1 MLAFII
7 PTRDR
12 HEELARTLHAIGA
25 MRLGEADAEAV
36 VVDNA
41 SRERPRPSERLA
53 NGVRVRLLRRGSNE
67 GAAGRTA
74 GALEVD
80 SSRRWLVMLDDDSAP
95 VEREGTRTLVE
106 LLESRAPDVGAVTA
120 DIHLPRQGRREAGG
134 LPEVPIGCG
143 VAYRREAYLH
153 AGGYDATFN
162 YYAEEYDLAAKLLLA
177 GWRVEFEPAWRV
189 DHRKVDAGRD
199 MDLIC
204 ERLVR
209 NNGWVMARYAPSS
222 VRGAMLAE
230 TIERYR
236 RIAEKEGAM
245 AGYTRGLVT
254 LQRTLQDQPREA
266 MSPVLW
272 DRFTGLSAA
281 REAVGAFLAKCPF
294 RTAAIVEPGKNDWAV
309 RRALEERGVGV
320 VENTDEAEVLA
331 IGTMSPGP
339 MLDAAARLADS
350 GRRVL
355 TPWVSAWRVGCS
367 RGGEIGVPAARSRT
381 GAA

>member
-12 HEELARTLHAIGA
+12 PDELAATLHAVGLL
-25 MRLGEADAEAV
+25 RLGERDGEVV

-41 SRERPRPSERLA
+41 SRVTPTTPARLR
-53 NGVRVRLLRRGSNE
+53 NGVRVRLMRRGSNE
-67 GAAGRTA
+67 GAASRTS

-80 SSRRWLVMLDDDSAP
+80 ASRRWLVMLDDDSAP
-95 VEREGTRTLVE
+95 VERAGGPSLLE
-106 LLESRAPDVGAVTA
+106 LLADRSPEVGGVTA
-120 DIHLPRQGRREAGG
+120 DIHLPARGTREAGG
-134 LPEVPIGCG
+134 LPEVPVGCG

-162 YYAEEYDLAAKLLLA
+162 YYVEEYDLAAKLLLA
-177 GWRVEFEPAWRV
+177 GWRVEFEPRWRV
-189 DHRKVDAGRD
+189 EHRKVEAGRD
-199 MDLIC
+199 MGLIL

-222 VRGAMLAE
+222 VRGAMLSE
-230 TIERYR
+230 VIERYR
-236 RIAEKEGAM
+236 AIAEKEHAV

-254 LQRTLQDQPREA
+254 LQRTLHDQPREA
-266 MSPVLW
+266 MSPALW

-281 REAVGAFLAKCPF
+281 REAVGAFIAKCPF
-294 RTAAIVEPGKNDWAV
+294 ETAAIVDAGKNAWCV
-309 RRALEERGVGV
+309 TRALEERGVAI
-320 VENTDEAEVLA
+320 TDEDRADVLA

-339 MLDAAARLADS
+339 MLDAGERLADS
-350 GRRVL
+350 PRRVL
-355 TPWVSAWRVGCS
+355 MPWVAAWGVRTPELGV
-367 RGGEIGVPAARSRT
+367 RGGGVENGARS